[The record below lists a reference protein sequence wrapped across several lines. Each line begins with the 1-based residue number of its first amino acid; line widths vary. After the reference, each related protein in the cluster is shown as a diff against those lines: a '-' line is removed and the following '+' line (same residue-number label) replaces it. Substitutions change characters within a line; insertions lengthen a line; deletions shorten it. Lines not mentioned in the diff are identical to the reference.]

1 LETLRGIFCLVFIAI
16 SLYARRRQ
24 QLLRNDSVTAADE
37 TFAQIERELQRQPLR
52 WPGKFQPRQPTQ
64 LRGSTDSSKAM
75 KKSIL
80 CLGASIGVGLAVVS
94 CRNPNEVSYETP
106 TSAAATGS
114 SGSQVKAKPSA
125 FGPETTPGR

>member
-1 LETLRGIFCLVFIAI
+1 
-16 SLYARRRQ
+16 
-24 QLLRNDSVTAADE
+24 
-37 TFAQIERELQRQPLR
+37 
-52 WPGKFQPRQPTQ
+52 
-64 LRGSTDSSKAM
+64 M

-94 CRNPNEVSYETP
+94 CRNPNEVFYETP

-114 SGSQVKAKPSA
+114 SESQVKAKPSA